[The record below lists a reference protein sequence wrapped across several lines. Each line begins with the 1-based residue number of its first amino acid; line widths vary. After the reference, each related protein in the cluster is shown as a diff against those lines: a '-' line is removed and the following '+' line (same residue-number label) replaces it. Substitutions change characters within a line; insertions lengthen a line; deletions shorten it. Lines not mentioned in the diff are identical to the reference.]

1 MISYH
6 SLVGLWINIVVV
18 GGTHKNMNICS
29 ICTFNF
35 RALPRQ
41 RLINFQSTLCW
52 LLQLHYCA
60 WIVVVYCN
68 KSCSTETS
76 WHPNMNI
83 VFVGEYCRTIC
94 TSNIHRDIITQ
105 HLNWLAPFGNN
116 FGVVLLKISSLNSA
130 EEWKVSGDNKVW
142 ENSQICINK
151 VFLEDVAKEWEVQSK
166 KQIDGI
172 CQAPDYIVTKGICTG
187 N

>member
-1 MISYH
+1 
-6 SLVGLWINIVVV
+6 
-18 GGTHKNMNICS
+18 MNICS

-52 LLQLHYCA
+52 LLLLHYCV

-83 VFVGEYCRTIC
+83 VFFGEYCRTMC
-94 TSNIHRDIITQ
+94 TNNIHRDIITQ

-116 FGVVLLKISSLNSA
+116 FRVVLLKISSLNSA

-142 ENSQICINK
+142 ENSQICK
-151 VFLEDVAKEWEVQSK
+151 YQQSFPRGCSQRMGSTVKEA
-166 KQIDGI
+166 DGWNLASSRLYYY
-172 CQAPDYIVTKGICTG
+172 QRNLHRKL